1 MIEDF
6 DEFCL
11 YVYVIVDE
19 ICQQL
24 APFLKR
30 PGPAP
35 VCSDSDGFDR

>member
-24 APFLKR
+24 SPFLKR
-30 PGPAP
+30 SGPSP
-35 VCSDSDGFDR
+35 VCAAIVN